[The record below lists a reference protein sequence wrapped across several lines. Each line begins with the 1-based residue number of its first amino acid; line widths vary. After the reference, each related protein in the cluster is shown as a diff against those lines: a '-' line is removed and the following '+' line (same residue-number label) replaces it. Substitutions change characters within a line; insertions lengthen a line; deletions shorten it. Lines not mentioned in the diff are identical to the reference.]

1 MKPCGG
7 PKQGGSR
14 YPRPKPKQ
22 TRDGWKA
29 APPPAAPQFDD
40 YGQRAPPRKSK
51 DDAPFTYAGEHL
63 AACSFPLG
71 GFGAGNVLLHGD
83 GTLQGWTVVN
93 QTRAEDLPLDCM
105 PSNFFA
111 ISATPADGSAAA
123 QCFALSTPNEPGALS
138 AQSAR
143 RLGGSMPGIRALE
156 MTACCSSSSRPQGA
170 RCGSTSASPST
181 NRRGCASARRPRS
194 RRRSRPTNRTR
205 PPATGSARAAFCAR
219 WWRRS

>member
-71 GFGAGNVLLHGD
+71 GFGAMPQPRFDPYGPVPGP
-83 GTLQGWTVVN
+83 GPAGP
-93 QTRAEDLPLDCM
+93 DL
-105 PSNFFA
+105 
-111 ISATPADGSAAA
+111 G
-123 QCFALSTPNEPGALS
+123 
-138 AQSAR
+138 
-143 RLGGSMPGIRALE
+143 
-156 MTACCSSSSRPQGA
+156 
-170 RCGSTSASPST
+170 
-181 NRRGCASARRPRS
+181 
-194 RRRSRPTNRTR
+194 
-205 PPATGSARAAFCAR
+205 
-219 WWRRS
+219 